1 MEMKSDSQKR
11 WSLRNSQA
19 MFVSF
24 WLLCMHCTLFIHTW
38 SIRATAAGVVTIDDC
53 RPGSIHISAWYW
65 AADELPDWWF
75 VVYFPS
81 ILHRHFTSQ
90 FSILPSLWTWHCFPV
105 FCVIHWHYFCICLR
119 CTLIMIIIIKFLCV
133 CDFRGTTDGA
143 SVTWN
148 MISHADFVGFRI
160 PVTQVHGTLACA
172 LGFGNHCEA
181 ADIYLLTQK
190 CEFIVVIDWICCC

>member
-1 MEMKSDSQKR
+1 
-11 WSLRNSQA
+11 

-24 WLLCMHCTLFIHTW
+24 WLLCMHCTLFIHMW

-65 AADELPDWWF
+65 AADE
-75 VVYFPS
+75 FPTDGLLF
-81 ILHRHFTSQ
+81 IFPQ
-90 FSILPSLWTWHCFPV
+90 FYIVISLVNSPFFLVCEHDIV
-105 FCVIHWHYFCICLR
+105 SLLLCVIHWHYFCIRLWY
-119 CTLIMIIIIKFLCV
+119 TLIIIIIIKFICV

-190 CEFIVVIDWICCC
+190 CEFIVVIDWICFC